1 MMSAKT
7 FVLSLILAALPALA
21 QPTVSLTIASG
32 SGLAGSVVSLPINI
46 SSSGGALP
54 TAVQW
59 GFALSSGITG
69 VTVDVGPSASSAG
82 KSLSCSGTSCLVF
95 GLNATSIPNG
105 TIAVANFQ
113 LSASATGNQSVSLT
127 GVVAS
132 DVNSIPSSGGSG
144 LITVTTPLPTTALNT
159 VACGTGA
166 IQTPGS
172 LSCSVTLT
180 AAAPAGGFGVSLSSN
195 NASLSVPAS
204 VTVIAGQTTAAF
216 TATGALVTVGQ
227 TATVTAVAGGV
238 SRTTNVSLISPA
250 VLSSLTC
257 APSSLNSGQSASC
270 TVLLDKASAGG
281 ATVTLSDD
289 SAQLSTPGSVAIG
302 NGASSATFTVTAA
315 SIASSQTATVTAN
328 LNGVARTAQVSL
340 VAPAGLSGLSCAPN
354 SFSAAGSA
362 TCTVTLVSAVAA
374 NTLVT
379 LSDGSAS
386 VTVPASVTVS
396 AGQSSA
402 QFGAT
407 VVGVSANEMA
417 TITASLNGGTQSATL
432 TLTAPV
438 VPAVLSSLTCAP
450 GSLNSGQSATC
461 TVALDKASAGG
472 VTVTLSDDSAQLSTP
487 GSAAIANGASSA
499 TFTVTAASIAS
510 SQTATVTANLNGVT
524 RTTQVSLVAPVG
536 LSGLNCTPNSFS
548 AAGSATCTV
557 TLVSAV
563 AANTLVTVSDGSA
576 NVTVPASV
584 TVSAGQSSAQF
595 GATVAGVSV
604 NETATITASLNG
616 GTQSATLTL
625 TAPVVPAVL
634 SSLTCAPS
642 SLNSNQGATCTV
654 LLDKASAGGATVTLS
669 DDSAQLST
677 PGSVAVGNGA
687 NSATFTATAGT
698 ITTSQTATVTANLN
712 GVARTAQVSLVA
724 PADTPAPPAASGLSS
739 LSCSPSTVVAGGS
752 SVCVVTLG
760 AVVSTPSVVGLSSS
774 SDAIALASSVTVP
787 QGADSAQ
794 FRVNIP
800 LSAVPQQLVLS
811 ASLAAQVQTATITV
825 TAAAPGTTAPQLS
838 SLACSPSRL
847 GPGET
852 GACTVY
858 LTANAEANLSPAVTA
873 NSPSLIVPGSLQ
885 VLASMKSQSFTVV
898 AAASISSNQTVEV
911 VVNLNGQ
918 SVSTRLTVDLGDVQ
932 PRLTSFNCSSTSIP
946 AGGGAVCVVSFA
958 SGSPFSTDLSLV
970 SSQAIV
976 RVPSRVAVAAG
987 ATSTSFAVQAGATDS
1002 AQSVTLSAAW
1012 HGQAPL
1018 TKVIQVTPP
1027 SISLVLPSDIFSRA
1041 GTAISFDVKATHS
1054 AGLATSI
1061 TAQGLPSG
1069 AAMRGERFTWTPSDS
1084 QLGEYA
1090 VQFRASDGSGLSGS
1104 ASERIVVR
1112 DSVPKIQGLFNPAGY
1127 TPIESCSPNAIVTF
1141 LGSGFSL
1148 HDPIQASSSPWPTE
1162 LAGVRIRIN
1171 GVYAPITFVS
1181 DTTVHFQCPALDPG
1195 VTLEM
1200 VMEYEAA
1207 PSIAPGAAAATAIV
1221 TVAPVVVKMSD
1232 ATPGLYLIKGTQAA
1246 VLIAGTGFVAGPP
1259 PSGLPGERYAARPAV
1274 AGEYLEIYANGMGAA
1289 NEALAPG
1296 QSAPLDHLITLVG
1309 RVTAVFGDG
1318 QKAPAVFAG
1327 LTPGSVG
1334 LFQINVQVPEGTR
1347 IGDAIPLYIE
1357 LTREDGSVVR
1367 SNTATIAV
1375 SVGR

>member
-1 MMSAKT
+1 M
-7 FVLSLILAALPALA
+7 
-21 QPTVSLTIASG
+21 
-32 SGLAGSVVSLPINI
+32 
-46 SSSGGALP
+46 
-54 TAVQW
+54 
-59 GFALSSGITG
+59 
-69 VTVDVGPSASSAG
+69 
-82 KSLSCSGTSCLVF
+82 
-95 GLNATSIPNG
+95 
-105 TIAVANFQ
+105 
-113 LSASATGNQSVSLT
+113 
-127 GVVAS
+127 
-132 DVNSIPSSGGSG
+132 
-144 LITVTTPLPTTALNT
+144 
-159 VACGTGA
+159 
-166 IQTPGS
+166 
-172 LSCSVTLT
+172 
-180 AAAPAGGFGVSLSSN
+180 
-195 NASLSVPAS
+195 
-204 VTVIAGQTTAAF
+204 
-216 TATGALVTVGQ
+216 
-227 TATVTAVAGGV
+227 
-238 SRTTNVSLISPA
+238 
-250 VLSSLTC
+250 
-257 APSSLNSGQSASC
+257 
-270 TVLLDKASAGG
+270 
-281 ATVTLSDD
+281 TLSDD
-289 SAQLSTPGSVAIG
+289 SAQLSTPGSVAIA

-328 LNGVARTAQVSL
+328 LNGVARTTQVSL
-340 VAPAGLSGLSCAPN
+340 VAPAGLSGLSCA
-354 SFSAAGSA
+354 
-362 TCTVTLVSAVAA
+362 
-374 NTLVT
+374 
-379 LSDGSAS
+379 
-386 VTVPASVTVS
+386 
-396 AGQSSA
+396 
-402 QFGAT
+402 
-407 VVGVSANEMA
+407 
-417 TITASLNGGTQSATL
+417 
-432 TLTAPV
+432 
-438 VPAVLSSLTCAP
+438 
-450 GSLNSGQSATC
+450 
-461 TVALDKASAGG
+461 
-472 VTVTLSDDSAQLSTP
+472 
-487 GSAAIANGASSA
+487 
-499 TFTVTAASIAS
+499 
-510 SQTATVTANLNGVT
+510 
-524 RTTQVSLVAPVG
+524 
-536 LSGLNCTPNSFS
+536 PNSFS